1 MNEDIGSVASEL
13 ASLLR
18 DSVGKACGASM
29 TVGVLFSGGID
40 SSIVAALASEFAD
53 VTLYCVGAEG
63 AEDVRFSTE
72 MSERLDLPLRT
83 FTLTLDDAKKAV
95 ADLSGKIGNN
105 ERMQLG
111 IALPVY
117 FATRLA
123 MEDGLKFAL
132 SGGGADE
139 LYGGYAR
146 YLKVPTAELNDVLRL
161 DVAAM
166 KDKDLKRDSAA
177 SVIEVRYPFLDRAVV
192 DFSLSIKGDMKVSG
206 GERKI
211 VLREVGRQLGLPTEI
226 TERKKRACQYGSGAD
241 RLVGKILSELRG

>member
-18 DSVGKACGASM
+18 NSVSRACDSSKI
-29 TVGVLFSGGID
+29 VGVLFSGGID
-40 SSIVAALASEFAD
+40 SSIVAILASEFAK
-53 VTLYCVGAEG
+53 VNLYCVGVEG

-72 MSERLDLPLRT
+72 LSERLDLPLRT
-83 FTLTLDDAKKAV
+83 FTFTLDDAKKAV
-95 ADLSGKIGNN
+95 AELSGKIVGKD
-105 ERMQLG
+105 RMQLG

-123 MEDGLKFAL
+123 MKDGLEFAL

-146 YLKVPTAELNDVLRL
+146 YLKVPTAELNEVLRL

-166 KDKDLKRDSAA
+166 RDKDLRRDSAA
-177 SVIEVRYPFLDRAVV
+177 SSIEVRYPFLDRAVV
-192 DFSLSIKGDMKVSG
+192 DFSLLIKGDMKVSG
-206 GERKI
+206 GNRKI
-211 VLREVGRQLGLPTEI
+211 VLREVGRQLGLPAEI
-226 TERKKRACQYGSGAD
+226 TERKKKACQYGSGAD
-241 RLVGKILSELRG
+241 RLVGRILKRSL

>member
-18 DSVGKACGASM
+18 NSVSRACGASR

-40 SSIVAALASEFAD
+40 SSVVAILASEFAK
-53 VTLYCVGAEG
+53 VNLYCVGVEG

-83 FTLTLDDAKKAV
+83 FTFTPDDAKKAV
-95 ADLSGKIGNN
+95 GELSGKIGND
-105 ERMQLG
+105 RMQLG

-123 MEDGLKFAL
+123 LEDGLRFAL

-146 YLKVPTAELNDVLRL
+146 YLKVPTAELNEVLRL

-166 KDKDLKRDSAA
+166 KDKDLKRDLAA

-192 DFSLSIKGDMKVSG
+192 DFSLLIKGDMKVSG
-206 GERKI
+206 GNRKI
-211 VLREVGRQLGLPTEI
+211 VLREVGRQLGLPAEI
-226 TERKKRACQYGSGAD
+226 TERKKKACQYGSGAD
-241 RLVGKILSELRG
+241 RLVGRILKRSL

>member
-18 DSVGKACGASM
+18 NSVSRACGASK
-29 TVGVLFSGGID
+29 TVGVLFSGGLD
-40 SSIVAALASEFAD
+40 SSVVAILASEFAK
-53 VTLYCVGAEG
+53 VNLYCVGVEG
-63 AEDVRFSTE
+63 SEDMRFSTE

-83 FTLTLDDAKKAV
+83 FTFTLDDAKKAV
-95 ADLSGKIGNN
+95 AELSGKIGKD
-105 ERMQLG
+105 RMGLG

-123 MEDGLKFAL
+123 MEDGLEFAL

-146 YLKVPTAELNDVLRL
+146 YLKVPAAELNEVLRF

-166 KDKDLKRDSAA
+166 KDKDLRRDSAA
-177 SVIEVRYPFLDRAVV
+177 SPIEVRYPFLERAVV

-206 GERKI
+206 GERKL
-211 VLREVGRQLGLPTEI
+211 VLREVGRQLGLPAEI
-226 TERKKRACQYGSGAD
+226 TERKKKACQYGSGAD
-241 RLVGKILSELRG
+241 KIVGKILARKE

>member
-1 MNEDIGSVASEL
+1 MDADIGSVASEL

-18 DSVGKACGASM
+18 DSVSRACDSSK

-40 SSIVAALASEFAD
+40 SGVVAALASEFAD
-53 VTLYCVGAEG
+53 VTLYCVGVEG

-83 FTLTLDDAKKAV
+83 FTFTLEDAKKAV
-95 ADLSGKIGNN
+95 AELSGKIGTD
-105 ERMQLG
+105 RMGLG

-123 MEDGLKFAL
+123 MMEDGLEFAL

-166 KDKDLKRDSAA
+166 RDKDLRRDSAA
-177 SVIEVRYPFLDRAVV
+177 SFIEVRYPFLDRAVV

-206 GERKI
+206 GERKL
-211 VLREVGRQLGLPTEI
+211 VLREVGRQLGLPAEI
-226 TERKKRACQYGSGAD
+226 TERKKKACQYGSGAD
-241 RLVGKILSELRG
+241 KLVGRILGGR